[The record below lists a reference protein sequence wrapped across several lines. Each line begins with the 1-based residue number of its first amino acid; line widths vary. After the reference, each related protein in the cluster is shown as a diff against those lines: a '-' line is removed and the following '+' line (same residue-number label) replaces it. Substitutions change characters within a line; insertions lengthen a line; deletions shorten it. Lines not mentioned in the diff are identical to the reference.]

1 MRKPWSQLRAPASAS
16 VLLSMSPAEVDCENS
31 SDSVQNVPIL
41 AEVEKAA
48 AVESITTESVDE
60 KESVSEPVSDEK
72 ESVSE
77 PVSDEKEPVESCHQ
91 DNQVNFFF

>member
-41 AEVEKAA
+41 AEVEKAV
-48 AVESITTESVDE
+48 AVESITTESV
-60 KESVSEPVSDEK
+60 DEK